1 MGVVIITAAAGLA
14 GYLIGYAMADR
25 IAEHKLEEMRREM
38 GLDDEKEVDEWD
50 ELFKGD

>member
-25 IAEHKLEEMRREM
+25 LAEHKLEEMRLELEADPRRT
-38 GLDDEKEVDEWD
+38 DDENNR
-50 ELFKGD
+50 